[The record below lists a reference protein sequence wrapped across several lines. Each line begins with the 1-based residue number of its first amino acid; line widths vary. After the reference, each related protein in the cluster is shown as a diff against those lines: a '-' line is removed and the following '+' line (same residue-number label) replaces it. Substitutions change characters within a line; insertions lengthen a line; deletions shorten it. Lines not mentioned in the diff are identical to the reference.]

1 MEKTYTTEIAELY
14 YKNEILYIIFNCAD
28 MSLAQAKSH
37 IIDLE
42 REFKSVLPALS
53 IANISALKNPSKEAR
68 DYLGTPEV
76 VTLLKA
82 NGIVANS
89 TLPKIIGNLYLMFSK
104 PSIPTKIFT
113 DEAAAVAWLQQFK

>member
-1 MEKTYTTEIAELY
+1 MSDFTEEERLADL
-14 YKNEILYIIFNCAD
+14 FNCAD
-28 MSLAQAKSH
+28 MSLAQAKAH
-37 IIDLE
+37 IVDLE

-76 VTLLKA
+76 VALLKA
-82 NGIVANS
+82 NAIVANS

-104 PSIPTKIFT
+104 PNIPTKIFT
-113 DEAAAVAWLQQFK
+113 DEAAALAWLQQFK